1 MKMLNKYYVYYP
13 EQDYIEG
20 PMSFKKACKV
30 REDSLYINAQILM
43 LVVDE
48 NGREVK

>member
-1 MKMLNKYYVYYP
+1 MKMSVKYYVYYP

-20 PMSFKKACKV
+20 PMTFRNACKV
-30 REDSLYINAQILM
+30 RENSYFLDAQILM